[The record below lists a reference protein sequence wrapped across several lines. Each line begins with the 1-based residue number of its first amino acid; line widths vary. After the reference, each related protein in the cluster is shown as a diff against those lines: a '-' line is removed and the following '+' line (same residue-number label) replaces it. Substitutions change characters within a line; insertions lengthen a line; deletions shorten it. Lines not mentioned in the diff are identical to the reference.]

1 MTKTRIKIFVSGTL
15 RKVEIFL
22 ILELV
27 TFIKQKMLKKL
38 LLYLFILT
46 QKQTTQTMSEVF
58 KRLLYFNALFTLL
71 TVIIGLFYLKS

>member
-1 MTKTRIKIFVSGTL
+1 LTKTRIKIFVSGTL